1 MNGRKRH
8 LLVDTM
14 GLVLKAVVHSA
25 EVADRRD
32 GARPVM
38 GGLRGALPA
47 RMRLVCSDRG
57 YNGALA
63 EWMQEKLGWALKI
76 VKPPRGWVRVPEGQE
91 PPPYPKGFIVLPRRW
106 VAERTIAWICRNRRM
121 SRDYEFLSETGEALI
136 HVAMIRLMLR
146 RLAKG
151 AA

>member
-14 GLVLKAVVHSA
+14 GLVLKAVVHTA
-25 EVADRRD
+25 DVADRE
-32 GARPVM
+32 GARVVM
-38 GGLRGALPA
+38 GELGERYP
-47 RMRLVCSDRG
+47 RMRLVWSDRG

-63 EWMQEKLGWALKI
+63 GWMKERLGWALEI
-76 VKPPRGWVRVPEGQE
+76 VKPPRRWVRVPAGEE

-121 SRDYEFLSETGEALI
+121 SRDYEFLAETGEALI
-136 HVAMIRLMLR
+136 HVAMVRLMLK
-146 RLAKG
+146 RLATG